1 MSTGS
6 NRTYGFD
13 LVTPPRSVARRFSSR
28 LLLLCTLQFV
38 STALLRAQEAPAP
51 PATLELILPPGATAT
66 ADGKPID
73 DRRAVTIADLK
84 PDEIRRVKV
93 VVKFADGAEDER
105 LVDVAAGQQLRFSVP
120 RPGPEKAT
128 VIVMQSTV
136 PIHSAAVNRGGRYI
150 AVALEDRVIVLWD
163 TTIGRPVRTL
173 AGHQSPVQS
182 VAFDPEGRRLVSGS
196 TDGAVI
202 LWDVEAGKPLRNY
215 KGHIGA
221 VVSATFSPDGER
233 LLTGSPDGTAILWD
247 VKTGEQVHTLKSPR
261 GFLSVAFSPDGATL
275 ATTSKDFTARLW
287 DAKTGTQ
294 KFMTRGHREDCT
306 CIAFSPD
313 GGRVITGSNDDT
325 SIIWDATT
333 GRRIT
338 GAGRHT
344 NDVRSV
350 AFTPDGRRV
359 ISGEREE
366 LVMMWD
372 AATGRNVRTFAGHT
386 GEVQSIVPSPD
397 GRTMLTASRDG
408 TARLWDLATG
418 RELLTL
424 TTDGERKTWAVVS
437 PDGLFDATESGR
449 HVLGYRFVKM
459 NGGEIDQF
467 FAEGYRPGLLAEVWR
482 GERPFPAKSLGRG
495 KPPVVKLSMPKDAG
509 TGTPTAT
516 LTADVADQGGGI
528 GALMIANNGIPITVP
543 TKAEPAPSGQ
553 ATRVTFTVPLAPGPN
568 KIRVRSTDRD
578 GSQESVASEVELAHP
593 RTPGLRSRM
602 YVVAVG
608 IGDYREKGLKLD
620 YPAKDARSVAELL
633 RTRGAKVFDRVDV
646 VPVLDRE
653 ATRTTILDTVADVA
667 ELTRPQDTLVMLVFG
682 HGACFGDRVY
692 VAPYDFRNGTDRPED
707 ALRQRGLAIDDITAA
722 METAA
727 ALNRVLV
734 VDAASSGEIFA
745 GALKERSEFGLR
757 VAVEKWERSY
767 GVHALAAMAATNR
780 AVERPELGRGLLA
793 YALLDAAAG
802 GAADVTDWF
811 QSAAERATTLTLKL
825 IDTRQDVQ
833 AGSRSK
839 GFPLLAADK

>member
-1 MSTGS
+1 M
-6 NRTYGFD
+6 
-13 LVTPPRSVARRFSSR
+13 PRRV
-28 LLLLCTLQFV
+28 V
-38 STALLRAQEAPAP
+38 GALSALALFAACAAPAAAQDAPAP
-51 PATLELILPPGATAT
+51 PAVLNLILPAGSTAT
-66 ADGKPID
+66 ADGKPLD
-73 DRRAVTIADLK
+73 DPRAVTIADLK

-93 VVKFADGAEDER
+93 AVRFADGGEDER

-120 RPGPEKAT
+120 RPGLEKAT
-128 VIVMQSTV
+128 VVVMQSTV

-150 AVALEDRVIVLWD
+150 AVGLEDRAVVLWD
-163 TTIGRPVRTL
+163 TAAGRPVRTL
-173 AGHQSPVQS
+173 AGHLSPVQS
-182 VAFDPEGRRLVSGS
+182 VAFSPDGQRLVSGA

-202 LWDVEAGKPLRNY
+202 LWDVEAGTPVRTY
-215 KGHIGA
+215 KGHTGA
-221 VVSATFSPDGER
+221 VVSAAFSPDGGR

-247 VKTGEQVHTLKSPR
+247 VHTGERVHTLKSPR
-261 GFLSVAFSPDGATL
+261 GFLAVAFSPDGATL
-275 ATTSKDFTARLW
+275 GTASKDFTARLW
-287 DAKTGTQ
+287 DAKTGAQ
-294 KFMTRGHREDCT
+294 KVMTRGHREDCT

-313 GGRVITGSNDDT
+313 GRRVITGSNDDT

-386 GEVQSIVPSPD
+386 AEVQSIVPSPD

-424 TTDGERKTWAVVS
+424 TTDGERKTWAVAS
-437 PDGLFDATESGR
+437 PDGLFDATEAGR
-449 HVLGYRFVKM
+449 HVLGYRFAKM
-459 NGGEIDQF
+459 AGGEIDQF
-467 FAEGYRPGLLAEVWR
+467 FAGGYRPGLLAEVWR
-482 GERPFPAKSLGRG
+482 GERPFPARPLGRS

-509 TGTPTAT
+509 SATATAT
-516 LTADVADQGGGI
+516 LTADVVDQGGGF
-528 GALMIANNGIPITVP
+528 GALSIANNGIPLAVP
-543 TKAEPAPSGQ
+543 TKAEPVPGGRV
-553 ATRVTFTVPLAPGPN
+553 TRVTFTVPLAPGPN

-593 RTPGLRSRM
+593 RTPGLRRRM

-608 IGDYREKGLKLD
+608 IGDYPEQGLKLD
-620 YPAKDARSVAELL
+620 YPAKDARAIAELL
-633 RTRGAKVFDRVDV
+633 RTRGAKAFDRVDV
-646 VPVLDRE
+646 VPVLDRD

-667 ELTRPQDTLVMLVFG
+667 ELTRPQDTLVVLVCG
-682 HGACFGDRVY
+682 HGACLGDRVFF
-692 VAPYDFRNGTDRPED
+692 APHDFRTGPDRPED
-707 ALRQRGLAIDDITAA
+707 ALRKRGVAIDDITAA
-722 METAA
+722 MATAP

-734 VDAASSGEIFA
+734 VDVGSSGEVFG
-745 GALKERSEFGLR
+745 GALKEHTEYGLR
-757 VAVEKWERSY
+757 VAVEQWERSH
-767 GVHALAAMAATNR
+767 GVYALAAVAATNR
-780 AVERPELGRGLLA
+780 AVERPDLGRGVLTHSLLN
-793 YALLDAAAG
+793 AAG
-802 GAADVTDWF
+802 GGAVDVTDWF
-811 QSAAERATTLTLKL
+811 PSAAERATALMLKL
-825 IDTRQDVQ
+825 TGTGQDVQ

-839 GFPLLAADK
+839 GFPLLASGKVGDLSR